1 MTAHVLL
8 ASSLPAKSTA
18 EVRALGASAAIGI
31 AAGKG
36 SRNPKRWPCE
46 DSVAALTLDDGALV
60 ACVADA
66 HWGGSASEVMTR
78 ELERVWSAA
87 GPGAPLQKLRRC
99 LLSLDGLLHAR
110 PEDDPSETTAILV
123 HRQGKTVTWVGVGDS
138 ALYVV
143 SGGWCVPRSKPE
155 GTFLGGRPLA
165 QLPPADHGAVD
176 LGPGELA
183 LVATDG
189 LEPDMCMLEPADLV
203 ALLTAP
209 GPLDGRV
216 RALLDH
222 QNKVGM
228 DNLGVVLLAG

>member
-1 MTAHVLL
+1 
-8 ASSLPAKSTA
+8 
-18 EVRALGASAAIGI
+18 
-31 AAGKG
+31 
-36 SRNPKRWPCE
+36 
-46 DSVAALTLDDGALV
+46 V

-66 HWGGSASEVMTR
+66 HWGGAASEVMTR

-87 GPGAPLQKLRRC
+87 GPGTPLQRLRRC

-110 PEDDPSETTAILV
+110 PKDDASETTVILV

-155 GTFLGGRPLA
+155 MVFLGSLPLG
-165 QLPPADHGAVD
+165 QHPPADHGAVD

-222 QNKVGM
+222 QNRVGM
-228 DNLGVVLLAG
+228 DNLGVVLLAGS